1 MYSQRLP
8 FGGPGTSCSNREKSW
23 LKLIIVQ
30 QYLVAAAAAGSYHAS
45 FLHHAGIKHD
55 TYAKLALH
63 YDTKQLPMVEAETEF
78 NLPGT

>member
-1 MYSQRLP
+1 LP

-55 TYAKLALH
+55 TYAL
-63 YDTKQLPMVEAETEF
+63 
-78 NLPGT
+78 